1 MKNLLQECGVNPF
14 TKVERAAALDEETD
28 FPSTAENMEILKVA
42 FRPSFEILK

>member
-28 FPSTAENMEILKVA
+28 FPSTADNMEILKVA